1 MAGTGGGGTGYGA
14 GESGERVLEMDELGP
29 LLLVVRL
36 SLGAPS
42 PPPPLPA
49 PAPAEAGGQVW
60 STSQPPG
67 PGAARAATG
76 EANPDAWIA
85 EDKLKHFFMSFALTG
100 AMYGAVR
107 SFGLEGAPGLALAG
121 AGGAAA
127 GIWKEWQDRRAGRPF
142 SRKDLA
148 WDALGIGAALALAS
162 QTR

>member
-1 MAGTGGGGTGYGA
+1 
-14 GESGERVLEMDELGP
+14 MDELGP

-42 PPPPLPA
+42 LPPPLPA

-60 STSQPPG
+60 SASRPPVPG
-67 PGAARAATG
+67 PVAARTATG
-76 EANPDAWIA
+76 EANPDRWIA

-127 GIWKEWQDRRAGRPF
+127 GVWKEWQDRRAGGPF